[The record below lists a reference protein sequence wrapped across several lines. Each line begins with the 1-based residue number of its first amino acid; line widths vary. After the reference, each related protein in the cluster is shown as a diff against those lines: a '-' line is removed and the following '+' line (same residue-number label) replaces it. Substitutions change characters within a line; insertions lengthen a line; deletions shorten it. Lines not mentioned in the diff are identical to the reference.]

1 MPRNSKFSNQ
11 NNEIPDDLDFLKNL
25 TKISKKDPSNTPGPY
40 WDRTARHAVREIQKK
55 GLGSFRDFG
64 SNVGESYADAPI
76 VDIRPSLQGL
86 IKSLA
91 RFLVSQVFPINRVFD
106 NQVNLTKSIY
116 KILLEKE
123 STHIQNDSRVQ
134 LALSRLNLP
143 EVTTRGNCVAATNLN
158 NMLVSNLYLECL
170 TLIDKIEDNLGY
182 KDVKS
187 FMEIGAGFG
196 VNIHLLIENFPNIR
210 KFLLVDISPTLYVST
225 QYLRS
230 FYNET
235 VIDAV
240 QYEQNKNL
248 QFKENSDLEIIC
260 ILPSQLKTFHGA
272 IDFFYNSHSFV
283 EMTKE
288 IVSRFAVEIHRLQLN
303 SKVKKVALCTYQTA
317 GNKKTVSYRDLPQ
330 LLGLSMRE
338 ISDTWPRDGYN
349 LNTFFFSS
357 GKTS

>member
-1 MPRNSKFSNQ
+1 MPRNSKFSDQ
-11 NNEIPDDLDFLKNL
+11 NHEIPDDLDFLKNL
-25 TKISKKDPSNTPGPY
+25 TKISQEDPSNTPGPY
-40 WDRTARHAVREIQKK
+40 WDRTTRHAVREIQKK

-86 IKSLA
+86 TKSIA
-91 RFLVSQVFPINRVFD
+91 RFFVSQVFPINRIFE

-123 STHIQNDSRVQ
+123 SMHLQNDPRIQ

-143 EVTTRGNCVAATNLN
+143 EVTTRGNCVAVTNLN
-158 NMLVSNLYLECL
+158 NSPVSNLYLECL
-170 TLIDKIEDNLGY
+170 TLIDKIELNLGY

-196 VNIHLLIENFPNIR
+196 VNIHLLIENFPNMR

-225 QYLRS
+225 QYLKS
-230 FYNET
+230 FYSEG

-240 QYEQNKNL
+240 QYAKGENFE
-248 QFKENSDLEIIC
+248 FKDNSDLEIIC
-260 ILPSQLKTFHGA
+260 ILPSQLRSFRGS

-288 IVSRFAVEIHRLQLN
+288 IVSRFAVEIHRLQIS
-303 SKVKKVALCTYQTA
+303 SKIKKVALCTYQTA
-317 GNKKTVSYRDLPQ
+317 GNNKTVSYRDLPQ

-338 ISDTWPRDGYN
+338 VSDTWPRDGYN
-349 LNTFFFSS
+349 LNTFFFRS
-357 GKTS
+357 GKPS